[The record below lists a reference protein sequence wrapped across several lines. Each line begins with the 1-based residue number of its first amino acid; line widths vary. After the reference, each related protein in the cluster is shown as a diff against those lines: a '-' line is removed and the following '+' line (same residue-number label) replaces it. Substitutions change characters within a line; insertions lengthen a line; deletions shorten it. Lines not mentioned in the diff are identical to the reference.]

1 MNNFFNKIS
10 QAFKK
15 KSLNSDGWLT
25 RESLYGISQTGNLN
39 IDKYKSY
46 VFACINLRA
55 ENVAGARINMYQDLR
70 NGKVK
75 EIFEHPFL
83 SMIKREN
90 GKKQTFKNLLYRI
103 TTSLDLYGN
112 AYLYVNR
119 DITSSSG
126 REPFMLYFLPFK
138 SVEPVLSSDFT
149 MINKYRYNA
158 GGTITEYSAEDIIHF
173 QIADPNSNLL
183 GMPTVKGFNF
193 TLDIEYLQELYQKT
207 YFKNNAALGLV
218 LETDSKLNDEEYKR
232 LKNEITEQYE
242 GAGKAGKSLLLEG
255 GIKSKPY
262 TSTPKDSL
270 LVESRKQ
277 TRDDILSMFRVPKTL
292 LGISDDVNLANANIA
307 LNMFTNYVIKPFAKL
322 NIQDKLNSFLNS
334 NYPQSGLRLEFDYD
348 TDIERELVLK
358 TYDLYMRYNIVSI
371 DEIRELEGFASL
383 NKENN

>member
-15 KSLNSDGWLT
+15 KSFNADNWLT
-25 RESLYGISQTGNLN
+25 RESLYGISQSGNLN

-46 VFACINLRA
+46 VFACTNLRA
-55 ENVAGARINMYQDLR
+55 ENVAGARINMYQDLS
-70 NGKVK
+70 NGKTK

-126 REPFMLYFLPFK
+126 REPFMLYSLPFK

-358 TYDLYMRYNIVSI
+358 TYDLYMKYNIVSI